1 MLNTAVPGRRGGQT
15 VALEPKKRAFY
26 EVIEEVADASLP
38 IQEALAEIRDVLRE
52 ILEQQKSTNQLLER
66 SR

>member
-15 VALEPKKRAFY
+15 VVLEPKEHAFY

-38 IQEALAEIRDVLRE
+38 IQEALAGIRDVLKE
-52 ILEQQKSTNQLLER
+52 ILEQQKSTNKLLER

>member
-1 MLNTAVPGRRGGQT
+1 MVNTAVPGRRGGQT
-15 VALEPKKRAFY
+15 VALEPKEHAFY
-26 EVIEEVADASLP
+26 ELIEEVADSSRP
-38 IQEALAEIRDVLRE
+38 IREVLAEIRDVLRE